1 MANDTEMFLRGY
13 DCAVEEIMSLK
24 ANLDV
29 YSAESLMMHFLDVN
43 EDKAEEVFDCI
54 RDWMDMGRSQ
64 IITSIEEEVENNVE

>member
-29 YSAESLMMHFLDVN
+29 YSTESLVMHYLD
-43 EDKAEEVFDCI
+43 ETHGKADELFDCI
-54 RDWMDMGRSQ
+54 RDWMDMGRNQ

>member
-29 YSAESLMMHFLDVN
+29 YSTESLMMHFLDST
-43 EDKAEEVFDCI
+43 EDKAQEVFDCI

-64 IITSIEEEVENNVE
+64 IVTSIEEEVENNVE